1 MFVLG
6 FSLYGTTVL
15 IPQLV
20 QTLLGYT
27 AELAGFVISP
37 GGICIM
43 LMMPVVG
50 FLIGRTDPRWLI
62 CFGFFILSTSMVLMH
77 TFSLDRA
84 SSTSCGCASSRL
96 RGWRSC
102 SSRSTRSA
110 TPA

>member
-43 LMMPVVG
+43 MMMPDRR
-50 FLIGRTDPRWLI
+50 LPDRQARTLA
-62 CFGFFILSTSMVLMH
+62 G
-77 TFSLDRA
+77 
-84 SSTSCGCASSRL
+84 
-96 RGWRSC
+96 
-102 SSRSTRSA
+102 
-110 TPA
+110 